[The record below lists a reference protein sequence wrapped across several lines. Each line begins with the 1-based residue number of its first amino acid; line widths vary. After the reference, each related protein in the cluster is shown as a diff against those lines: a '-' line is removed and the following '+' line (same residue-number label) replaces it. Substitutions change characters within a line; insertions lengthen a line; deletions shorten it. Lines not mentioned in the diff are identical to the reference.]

1 MNRCD
6 HGVAFFLECKN
17 AVTQALI
24 VVNDVVLRLMLI
36 KIANEP
42 AAEGIRLW
50 EASKHGINILDQI
63 GYRS

>member
-36 KIANEP
+36 KIANKP
-42 AAEGIRLW
+42 AAKGIRFR
-50 EASKHGINILDQI
+50 EAAKHGINILD
-63 GYRS
+63 